1 MRPMILALLA
11 ALTVAPA
18 FAQQVSPMTG
28 TTSTAPVTPPALNTA
43 PAPRAAAHR
52 RMTMQQRFD
61 AANTS
66 KDGKLTL
73 DQAKAANYR
82 RVANNFDAIDTGK
95 KGYVTVEDIRAY
107 GRAQRAAHRATA
119 AKPAAQ

>member
-1 MRPMILALLA
+1 MRPIILALLA
-11 ALTVAPA
+11 SLTVAPA

-28 TTSTAPVTPPALNTA
+28 TTNTAPVTPPATRA
-43 PAPRAAAHR
+43 IEAPRAPAHR
-52 RMTMQQRFD
+52 RLTMQQRFD

-73 DQAKAANYR
+73 DQAKAANYTR
-82 RVANNFDAIDTGK
+82 IVRNFDAIDTGK

-107 GRAQRAAHRATA
+107 GRAQRAAHRAAA